1 MVDGFPFIP
10 IHNIRTLIYK
20 RIEPRIYYIKINNI
34 LSITFTVMS
43 HLIGLDKTAKSL
55 EKRQTGYLELIVGS
69 MFSGKTSYL
78 LEIYKKCKFCDIP
91 IAVINYEDDVRYSD
105 SMLSTHDKQ
114 MIPCIKARTITDA
127 VSEHHKE
134 ISEAEVVL
142 INEGQFFPDIE
153 EQVRAL
159 VEKEH
164 KRVFICGLDGDFE
177 RKPIGQLQNLFPLC
191 DEIIKLKSLCSI
203 CRDGTPGIFSFRITN
218 EVDQVVIGSSNYI
231 PLCRKCYN
239 SETEKKEQNSKPPRE
254 LI

>member
-1 MVDGFPFIP
+1 LYNIILDIDPFD
-10 IHNIRTLIYK
+10 N
-20 RIEPRIYYIKINNI
+20 
-34 LSITFTVMS
+34 
-43 HLIGLDKTAKSL
+43 
-55 EKRQTGYLELIVGS
+55 
-69 MFSGKTSYL
+69 
-78 LEIYKKCKFCDIP
+78 
-91 IAVINYEDDVRYSD
+91 
-105 SMLSTHDKQ
+105 
-114 MIPCIKARTITDA
+114 DA
-127 VSEHHKE
+127 VASEPEPPPVVDPVKNG
-134 ISEAEVVL
+134 VVL

-239 SETEKKEQNSKPPRE
+239 SEAEKKEQNSKMPRD
-254 LI
+254 LQ